1 VLAKMARPCRKA
13 RFGSTKKFREIMQL
27 RPRHSTYLHKAA
39 SPRLRALGDPMS
51 LLERISTLSD
61 EEVVNLLANA
71 QRLIEQG
78 DDKQRAAASELLP
91 ALEAEA
97 AERRAERMER
107 AKAKRAA
114 TRRATTSARSAAA

>member
-1 VLAKMARPCRKA
+1 
-13 RFGSTKKFREIMQL
+13 
-27 RPRHSTYLHKAA
+27 
-39 SPRLRALGDPMS
+39 MS
-51 LLERISTLSD
+51 LLERIPTLSD